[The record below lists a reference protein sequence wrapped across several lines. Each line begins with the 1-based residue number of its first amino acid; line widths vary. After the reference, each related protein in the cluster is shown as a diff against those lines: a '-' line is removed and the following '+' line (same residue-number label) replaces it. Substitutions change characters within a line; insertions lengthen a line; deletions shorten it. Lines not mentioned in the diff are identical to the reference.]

1 MKEICRRAV
10 GLDAKIR
17 RQKLV
22 RYTLLT
28 VSAAFMVSALVG
40 DNGMLSSMRAR
51 RQYAAVQQQ
60 LINLR
65 NENQQLLGEMRRL
78 KSDPAAIE
86 EEARRNLGLIR
97 AGETLVIVKDAAKH

>member
-1 MKEICRRAV
+1 VKEIRRRPV
-10 GLDAKIR
+10 GLDARIR
-17 RQKLV
+17 RQRII
-22 RYTLLT
+22 RYSLLGI
-28 VSAAFMVSALVG
+28 SAAFMVSSLVG
-40 DNGMLSSMRAR
+40 DNGLLSSLRAR

-65 NENQQLLGEMRRL
+65 NENRQLVEEMRRL

-97 AGETLVIVKDAAKH
+97 PGETLVIVKDSAKQ

>member
-1 MKEICRRAV
+1 MKEIRRRAV

-17 RQKLV
+17 RQRIL
-22 RYTLLT
+22 RYSLLAI
-28 VSAAFMVSALVG
+28 SAAFMVSSLVG
-40 DNGMLSSMRAR
+40 DNGMLSSLRAR
-51 RQYAAVQQQ
+51 RHYAAVQQQ

-65 NENQQLLGEMRRL
+65 NENQQLLEEMRRL

-97 AGETLVIVKDAAKH
+97 PGETLVIVKDATK

>member
-1 MKEICRRAV
+1 M

-22 RYTLLT
+22 RYSLLT
-28 VSAAFMVSALVG
+28 ISAAFMVSALVG
-40 DNGMLSSMRAR
+40 DNGLLSSMRAR
-51 RQYAAVQQQ
+51 RQYGAVQQQ

-65 NENQQLLGEMRRL
+65 TENKQLVDEMRRL

-86 EEARRNLGLIR
+86 EEARRSLGLIR
-97 AGETLVIVKDAAKH
+97 AGETLVIVKDAAK

>member
-1 MKEICRRAV
+1 MQEIRRRPV

-28 VSAAFMVSALVG
+28 ISAAFMVSALVG

-65 NENQQLLGEMRRL
+65 NENQQLLNDMRRL

-97 AGETLVIVKDAAKH
+97 AGETLVIVKDSAKQ

>member
-1 MKEICRRAV
+1 M

-17 RQKLV
+17 RQRILRYSLLV
-22 RYTLLT
+22 I
-28 VSAAFMVSALVG
+28 SAAFMVSSLVG
-40 DNGMLSSMRAR
+40 DNGLLSSLRAR

-65 NENQQLLGEMRRL
+65 NENQQLLEDMRRL

-97 AGETLVIVKDAAKH
+97 PGETLVIVKDAAKQ

>member
-1 MKEICRRAV
+1 MKEIRRRAV

-17 RQKLV
+17 RQRIL
-22 RYTLLT
+22 RYSLLAI
-28 VSAAFMVSALVG
+28 SAAFMVSSLVG
-40 DNGMLSSMRAR
+40 DNGLLSSLRAR
-51 RQYAAVQQQ
+51 RRYAAVQQQ

-65 NENQQLLGEMRRL
+65 NENKQLVEEMRRL

-97 AGETLVIVKDAAKH
+97 PGETLVIVKDSPKQ

>member
-1 MKEICRRAV
+1 MQEIRRRPV

-22 RYTLLT
+22 RYTLL
-28 VSAAFMVSALVG
+28 SISGAFMVSALVG
-40 DNGMLSSMRAR
+40 DNGLLSSMRAR

-65 NENQQLLGEMRRL
+65 VENQQLLEEMRRL

-86 EEARRNLGLIR
+86 EEARRTLGLIR
-97 AGETLVIVKDAAKH
+97 SGETLVIVKDAAK

>member
-1 MKEICRRAV
+1 
-10 GLDAKIR
+10 
-17 RQKLV
+17 
-22 RYTLLT
+22 
-28 VSAAFMVSALVG
+28 MVSALVG
-40 DNGMLSSMRAR
+40 DNGLLSSMRAR

-65 NENQQLLGEMRRL
+65 NENQQLLDEMRRL

-97 AGETLVIVKDAAKH
+97 AGETLVIVKDTAK

>member
-1 MKEICRRAV
+1 VQEIRRRPV
-10 GLDAKIR
+10 GLDARIR

-28 VSAAFMVSALVG
+28 ISAAFMVSALVG
-40 DNGMLSSMRAR
+40 EKGMLSSLRAR

-65 NENQQLLGEMRRL
+65 VENQQLLDEMRRL

-97 AGETLVIVKDAAKH
+97 QGETLVIVKDSAKQ

>member
-1 MKEICRRAV
+1 MQEIRRRPV
-10 GLDAKIR
+10 GLDARIR

-28 VSAAFMVSALVG
+28 ISAAFMVSALVG
-40 DNGMLSSMRAR
+40 EKGMLSSIRAR

-65 NENQQLLGEMRRL
+65 IENQQLPDEMRRL

-97 AGETLVIVKDAAKH
+97 AGETLVIVKDSPKQ